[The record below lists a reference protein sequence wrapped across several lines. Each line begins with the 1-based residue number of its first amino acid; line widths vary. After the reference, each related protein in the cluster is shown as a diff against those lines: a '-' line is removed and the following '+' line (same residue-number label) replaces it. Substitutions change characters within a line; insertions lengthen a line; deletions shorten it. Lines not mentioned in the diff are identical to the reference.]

1 MVRNIKRPSIL
12 NIPLILFSIFA
23 IYPIAVLILN
33 SLKSRQDLGLN
44 PSGLP
49 KDYLWSNY
57 RTAFNTSNF
66 AHHAA
71 NSFLLVF
78 ATVIIVLTLGGFAAY
93 SLARLKPRGS
103 GAVMFYMLTVSTLP
117 IWLYIVPLFFLWRQV
132 GLLNNYFGLVL
143 LYVALNSPFAIFLLR
158 SYLIRIPRE
167 IEEAAIMDGASKLK
181 VLTKVLLPISWSG
194 FLTVGLVVALNV
206 WNEFQVAFILIN
218 DREKLPVATSFFA
231 FQQEFG
237 NDWTL
242 TSAVGV
248 LVIAPV
254 LMLFFLFQR
263 KFTDGLVQGSV
274 KG

>member
-1 MVRNIKRPSIL
+1 MARNNKRPSIL
-12 NIPLILFSIFA
+12 NIPLIIFSIFA
-23 IYPIAVLILN
+23 IYPIAILILN
-33 SLKSRQDLGLN
+33 SLKSRQDLGQN

-71 NSFLLVF
+71 NSFFLVF
-78 ATVIIVLTLGGFAAY
+78 VTVIIVLTLGGFAAY

-117 IWLYIVPLFFLWRQV
+117 IWLYIVPLFFLWRQI
-132 GLLNNYFGLVL
+132 GLLNNYFGLIL

-167 IEEAAIMDGASKLK
+167 IEEAAIMDGASKLR

-218 DREKLPVATSFFA
+218 DKEKLPVATSFFA

-254 LMLFFLFQR
+254 LLLFFLFQR

>member
-1 MVRNIKRPSIL
+1 MSKVKSRPSVL
-12 NIPLILFSIFA
+12 NLPLIFLSLFA
-23 IYPIAVLILN
+23 VYPIAVLIMN

-44 PSGLP
+44 PTGLP
-49 KDYLWSNY
+49 KEFMWSNY
-57 RTAFNTSNF
+57 KTAFETSNF
-66 AHHAA
+66 GRHAS
-71 NSFLLVF
+71 NSLFLVF
-78 ATVIIVLTLGGFAAY
+78 VTVAIVLILGGLAAY

-103 GAVMFYMLTVSTLP
+103 NGVMVYMLTVSTLP
-117 IWLYIVPLFFLWRQV
+117 LWLYIVPLFFLWRQF
-132 GLLNNYFGLVL
+132 GLLNNYFGLIL

-158 SYLIRIPRE
+158 SFLIRIPRE
-167 IEEAAIMDGASKLK
+167 IEEAAIMDGASKMK
-181 VLTKVLLPISWSG
+181 VFTKVLLPISWSS

-218 DREKLPVATSFFA
+218 DEEKLPIAISFYA
-231 FQQEFG
+231 FRQEFG

-248 LVIAPV
+248 MVIIPV
-254 LMLFFLFQR
+254 LVLFFVFQR

>member
-1 MVRNIKRPSIL
+1 MARNNKRPSIL
-12 NIPLILFSIFA
+12 NIPLIIFSIFA
-23 IYPIAVLILN
+23 IYPIAILILN
-33 SLKSRQDLGLN
+33 SLKSRQDLGQN

-71 NSFLLVF
+71 NSFFLVF
-78 ATVIIVLTLGGFAAY
+78 VTVIIVLTLGGFAAY

-117 IWLYIVPLFFLWRQV
+117 IWLYIVPLFFLWRQL
-132 GLLNNYFGLVL
+132 GLLNNYFGLIL

-167 IEEAAIMDGASKLK
+167 IEEAAIMDGASKLR

-254 LMLFFLFQR
+254 LLLFFLFQR

>member
-1 MVRNIKRPSIL
+1 VAKSRSKPSWL
-12 NIPLILFSIFA
+12 NIPLIVFSAFA
-23 IYPIAVLILN
+23 LYPILILIFN
-33 SLKSRQDLGLN
+33 ALKSRKDLALN

-49 KDYLWSNY
+49 KEFIWSNF
-57 RTAFNTSNF
+57 RDAFNTSNF
-66 AHHAA
+66 ANHAA
-71 NSFLLVF
+71 NSMFLVLV
-78 ATVIIVLTLGGFAAY
+78 TVTIVLILGGFAAY

-103 GAVMFYMLTVSTLP
+103 GLVMVYMLTVSTLP

-132 GLLNNYFGLVL
+132 GLLNNYVGLIL

-158 SYLIRIPRE
+158 SYLVRIPRE
-167 IEEAAIMDGASKLK
+167 IEEAAIMDGASKLT
-181 VLTKVLLPISWSG
+181 V
-194 FLTVGLVVALNV
+194 LTVGLVVALNF
-206 WNEFQVAFILIN
+206 WNEFQVAFVLIN

-254 LMLFFLFQR
+254 LLLFFLFQR

>member
-1 MVRNIKRPSIL
+1 MARNDKRPSIL
-12 NIPLILFSIFA
+12 NIPLIIFSIFA
-23 IYPIAVLILN
+23 IYPIAILILN
-33 SLKSRQDLGLN
+33 SLKSRQDLGQN

-71 NSFLLVF
+71 NSFFLVF
-78 ATVIIVLTLGGFAAY
+78 VTVIIVLTLGGFAAY

-117 IWLYIVPLFFLWRQV
+117 IWLYIVPLFFLWRQI
-132 GLLNNYFGLVL
+132 GLLNNYFGLIL

-167 IEEAAIMDGASKLK
+167 IEEAAIMDGASKLR

-254 LMLFFLFQR
+254 LLLFFLFQR

>member
-1 MVRNIKRPSIL
+1 MAKLKSRPSAL
-12 NIPLILFSIFA
+12 NIPLIVLSIFA
-23 IYPIAVLILN
+23 IYPISVLIMN

-44 PSGLP
+44 PSGFP
-49 KDYLWSNY
+49 KEFIWSNY
-57 RTAFNTSNF
+57 KTAFETSNF
-66 AHHAA
+66 ARHAT
-71 NSFLLVF
+71 NSLILVF
-78 ATVIIVLTLGGFAAY
+78 LTVTIVLILGGLAAY

-103 GAVMFYMLTVSTLP
+103 NLVMVYMLTVSTLP
-117 IWLYIVPLFFLWRQV
+117 LWLYIVPLFFLWRQV

-158 SYLIRIPRE
+158 SFLVRIPRE
-167 IEEAAIMDGASKLK
+167 IEEAAIMDGASKMT
-181 VLTKVLLPISWSG
+181 VFTKVLLPISWSS

-218 DREKLPVATSFFA
+218 DEEKLPIATSFFA
-231 FQQEFG
+231 FQQTFG

-248 LVIAPV
+248 LVILHV
-254 LMLFFLFQR
+254 LLLLFVFQR
-263 KFTDGLVQGSV
+263 IFTVGLVLGSV

>member
-1 MVRNIKRPSIL
+1 VAKTRSNPSWL
-12 NIPLILFSIFA
+12 NIPLIIFSAFA
-23 IYPIAVLILN
+23 LYPILILIFN
-33 SLKSRQDLGLN
+33 ALKSRKDLALN

-49 KDYLWSNY
+49 KEFIWSNF
-57 RTAFNTSNF
+57 REAFNTSNF
-66 AHHAA
+66 ANHAA
-71 NSFLLVF
+71 NSLFLVLV
-78 ATVIIVLTLGGFAAY
+78 TVTLVLILGGFAAY
-93 SLARLKPRGS
+93 SLARLEPRGS
-103 GAVMFYMLTVSTLP
+103 GLVMVYMLTVSTLP

-132 GLLNNYFGLVL
+132 GLLNNYVGLIL

-158 SYLIRIPRE
+158 SYLVRIPRE
-167 IEEAAIMDGASKLK
+167 IEEAAIMDGASKLTI
-181 VLTKVLLPISWSG
+181 LTKVLLPISWTG

-206 WNEFQVAFILIN
+206 WNEFQVAFVLIN

-231 FQQEFG
+231 FLQEFG

-254 LMLFFLFQR
+254 LLLFFLFQR

>member
-1 MVRNIKRPSIL
+1 VAKTRSKPSWL
-12 NIPLILFSIFA
+12 NIPLIIFSAFA
-23 IYPIAVLILN
+23 LYPILILIFN
-33 SLKSRQDLGLN
+33 ALKSRKDLALN

-49 KDYLWSNY
+49 KEFIWSNF
-57 RTAFNTSNF
+57 REAFNTSNF
-66 AHHAA
+66 ANHAA
-71 NSFLLVF
+71 NSLFLVLV
-78 ATVIIVLTLGGFAAY
+78 TVTLVLILGGFAAY
-93 SLARLKPRGS
+93 SLARLEPRGS
-103 GAVMFYMLTVSTLP
+103 GLVMVYMLTVSTLP

-132 GLLNNYFGLVL
+132 GLLNNYVGLIL

-158 SYLIRIPRE
+158 SYLVRIPRE
-167 IEEAAIMDGASKLK
+167 IEEAAIMDGASKLTI
-181 VLTKVLLPISWSG
+181 LTKVLLPISWTG

-206 WNEFQVAFILIN
+206 WNEFQVAFVLIN

-231 FQQEFG
+231 FLQEFG

-254 LMLFFLFQR
+254 LLLFFLFQR

>member
-1 MVRNIKRPSIL
+1 MARNYKRPSIL
-12 NIPLILFSIFA
+12 NLPLIIFSIFA
-23 IYPIAVLILN
+23 IYPIAILILN
-33 SLKSRQDLGLN
+33 SLKSRQDLGQN

-71 NSFLLVF
+71 NSFFLVF
-78 ATVIIVLTLGGFAAY
+78 VTVIIVLTLGGFAAY

-103 GAVMFYMLTVSTLP
+103 GAVMVYMLTVSTLP
-117 IWLYIVPLFFLWRQV
+117 IWLYIVPLFFLWRQI
-132 GLLNNYFGLVL
+132 GLLNNYFGLIL

-167 IEEAAIMDGASKLK
+167 IEEAAIMDGASKLR

-218 DREKLPVATSFFA
+218 DKEKLPVATSFFA

-254 LMLFFLFQR
+254 LLLFFLFQR

>member
-1 MVRNIKRPSIL
+1 MSKVRSKPSLL
-12 NIPLILFSIFA
+12 NIPLIIFSIFA
-23 IYPIAVLILN
+23 IYPIAILVLN
-33 SLKSRQDLGLN
+33 SLKSRRDLGLN

-49 KDYLWSNY
+49 KEYLWSNY

-66 AHHAA
+66 ANHAA
-71 NSFLLVF
+71 NSLFLVF
-78 ATVIIVLTLGGFAAY
+78 VTVFLVLTLGGLAAY

-103 GAVMFYMLTVSTLP
+103 GGVMVYMLAVSTLP
-117 IWLYIVPLFFLWRQV
+117 IWLYIVPLFFLWRQI

-158 SYLIRIPRE
+158 SYMVRIPRE
-167 IEEAAIMDGASKLK
+167 IEEAAIMDGASKLR
-181 VLTKVLLPISWSG
+181 VLTKVILPISWSG

-218 DREKLPVATSFFA
+218 DREKLPIATSFFA

-248 LVIAPV
+248 LVILPV
-254 LMLFFLFQR
+254 LALFFLFQR

>member
-1 MVRNIKRPSIL
+1 MVKLKSRPSVL
-12 NIPLILFSIFA
+12 NIPLTLLSLFA
-23 IYPIAVLILN
+23 IYPIAVLVMN
-33 SLKSRQDLGLN
+33 SLKSSRDLGVN

-49 KDYLWSNY
+49 KHVLWSNY
-57 RTAFNTSNF
+57 RTAFNQSNF
-66 AHHAA
+66 LHHAI
-71 NSFLLVF
+71 NSLLLVF
-78 ATVIIVLTLGGFAAY
+78 LTVTIVLTLGGLAAY

-103 GAVMFYMLTVSTLP
+103 NGVMVYMLAVSTLP
-117 IWLYIVPLFFLWRQV
+117 LWLYIVPLFFLWRQV

-158 SYLIRIPRE
+158 SFLIRIPRE
-167 IEEAAIMDGASKLK
+167 IEEAAIMDGATKMK
-181 VLTKVLLPISWSG
+181 VFTKVLLPISWSS

-218 DREKLPVATSFFA
+218 DEEKLPIATSFFA
-231 FQQEFG
+231 FQQTFG

-248 LVIAPV
+248 MVIAPV
-254 LMLFFLFQR
+254 LLLFFVFQR

>member
-1 MVRNIKRPSIL
+1 MAKLRSRPSAL
-12 NIPLILFSIFA
+12 NIPLTLFSLFA
-23 IYPIAVLILN
+23 IYPIAILIMN

-44 PSGLP
+44 PSGFP
-49 KDYLWSNY
+49 KHIMWSNY
-57 RTAFNTSNF
+57 KTAFEQSNF
-66 AHHAA
+66 LRHAS
-71 NSFLLVF
+71 NSLILVF
-78 ATVIIVLTLGGFAAY
+78 LTVTIVLTLGGLAAY

-103 GAVMFYMLTVSTLP
+103 GAVMVYMLTVSTLP

-158 SYLIRIPRE
+158 SFMMRIPRE

-181 VLTKVLLPISWSG
+181 VLISVILPIAWSS

-218 DREKLPVATSFFA
+218 DDLKLPIATSFFS
-231 FQQEFG
+231 FQQAYG

-248 LVIAPV
+248 MVIAPV
-254 LMLFFLFQR
+254 LLLFFVFQR

>member
-254 LMLFFLFQR
+254 LLLFFLFQR

>member
-254 LMLFFLFQR
+254 LLLFFLFQR
-263 KFTDGLVQGSV
+263 KFTDGLLQGSV

>member
-1 MVRNIKRPSIL
+1 MIKIKSRPSIL
-12 NIPLILFSIFA
+12 NIPLIVLSLFA

-44 PSGLP
+44 PSGFP
-49 KDYLWSNY
+49 KKLVWSNY
-57 RTAFNTSNF
+57 KIAFETSNF
-66 AHHAA
+66 SRHAS
-71 NSFLLVF
+71 NSLILVF
-78 ATVIIVLTLGGFAAY
+78 LTVTIVLVFGGLAAY

-117 IWLYIVPLFFLWRQV
+117 LWLYIVPLFFLWRQI

-158 SYLIRIPRE
+158 SFLVKIPRE
-167 IEEAAIMDGASKLK
+167 IEEAAIMDGASKLG
-181 VLTKVLLPISWSG
+181 VFTKVLLPIAWSS

-218 DREKLPVATSFFA
+218 DQNKLPVATSFFA

-248 LVIAPV
+248 LVIVPV
-254 LMLFFLFQR
+254 LLLFFVFQR

>member
-1 MVRNIKRPSIL
+1 MARNNKRPSIL
-12 NIPLILFSIFA
+12 NIPLIIFSIFA
-23 IYPIAVLILN
+23 IYPIAILILN
-33 SLKSRQDLGLN
+33 SLKSRQDLGQN

-71 NSFLLVF
+71 NSFFLVF
-78 ATVIIVLTLGGFAAY
+78 VTVIIVLTLGGFAAY

-117 IWLYIVPLFFLWRQV
+117 IWLYIVPLFFLWRQI
-132 GLLNNYFGLVL
+132 GLLNNYFGLIL

-167 IEEAAIMDGASKLK
+167 IEEAAIMDGASKLR

-218 DREKLPVATSFFA
+218 DREKLPIATSFFA

-248 LVIAPV
+248 LVILPV
-254 LMLFFLFQR
+254 LALFFLFQR

>member
-1 MVRNIKRPSIL
+1 MAKVRSKPSLL
-12 NIPLILFSIFA
+12 NIPLIIFSIFA
-23 IYPIAVLILN
+23 VYPIVILILN
-33 SLKSRQDLGLN
+33 SLKSRRDLGLN

-49 KDYLWSNY
+49 KEFLWSNY

-66 AHHAA
+66 AHHAT
-71 NSFLLVF
+71 NSFFLVF
-78 ATVIIVLTLGGFAAY
+78 ATVLLVLTLGGLAAY
-93 SLARLKPRGS
+93 SLARLKPRGNN
-103 GAVMFYMLTVSTLP
+103 GVMVYMLAVSTLP
-117 IWLYIVPLFFLWRQV
+117 IWLYIVPLFFLWRQI
-132 GLLNNYFGLVL
+132 GLLNNYLGLIL

-158 SYLIRIPRE
+158 SFMIRIPRE
-167 IEEAAIMDGASKLK
+167 IEEAAIMDGASKLR
-181 VLTKVLLPISWSG
+181 VFTKVILPISWSG

-206 WNEFQVAFILIN
+206 WNEFQVAFVLIN
-218 DREKLPVATSFFA
+218 DREKLPIATSFFS

-248 LVIAPV
+248 LVILPV
-254 LMLFFLFQR
+254 LALFFLFQR

>member
-1 MVRNIKRPSIL
+1 MARNNKRPSIL
-12 NIPLILFSIFA
+12 NIPLIIFSIFA
-23 IYPIAVLILN
+23 IYPIAILILN
-33 SLKSRQDLGLN
+33 SLKSRQDLGQN

-71 NSFLLVF
+71 NSFFLVF
-78 ATVIIVLTLGGFAAY
+78 VTVIIVLTLGGFAAY

-117 IWLYIVPLFFLWRQV
+117 IWLYIVPLFFLWRQI
-132 GLLNNYFGLVL
+132 GLLNNYFGLIL

-167 IEEAAIMDGASKLK
+167 IEEAAIMDGASKLT

-218 DREKLPVATSFFA
+218 DKEKLPVATSFFA

-254 LMLFFLFQR
+254 LLLFFLFQR

>member
-1 MVRNIKRPSIL
+1 MARNNKRPSIL
-12 NIPLILFSIFA
+12 NIPLIIFSIFA
-23 IYPIAVLILN
+23 IYPIAILILN
-33 SLKSRQDLGLN
+33 SLKSRQDLGQN

-71 NSFLLVF
+71 NSFFLVF
-78 ATVIIVLTLGGFAAY
+78 VTVIIVLTLGGFAAY

-117 IWLYIVPLFFLWRQV
+117 IWLYIVPLFFLWRQI
-132 GLLNNYFGLVL
+132 GLLNNYFGLIL

-167 IEEAAIMDGASKLK
+167 IEEAAIMDGASKLR

-254 LMLFFLFQR
+254 LLLFFLFQR

>member
-1 MVRNIKRPSIL
+1 VAKTRSNPSWL
-12 NIPLILFSIFA
+12 NIPLIIFSAFA
-23 IYPIAVLILN
+23 LYPILILIFN
-33 SLKSRQDLGLN
+33 ALKSRKDLALN

-49 KDYLWSNY
+49 KEFIWSNF
-57 RTAFNTSNF
+57 REAFNTSNF
-66 AHHAA
+66 ANHAA
-71 NSFLLVF
+71 NSLFLVLV
-78 ATVIIVLTLGGFAAY
+78 TVTLVLILGGFAAY
-93 SLARLKPRGS
+93 SLARLEPRGS
-103 GAVMFYMLTVSTLP
+103 GLVMVYMLTVSTLP

-132 GLLNNYFGLVL
+132 GLLNNYVGLIL

-158 SYLIRIPRE
+158 SYLVRIPRE
-167 IEEAAIMDGASKLK
+167 IEEAAIMDGASKLTT
-181 VLTKVLLPISWSG
+181 LTKVLLPISWTG

-206 WNEFQVAFILIN
+206 WNEFQVAFVLIN

-231 FQQEFG
+231 FLQEFG

-254 LMLFFLFQR
+254 LLLFFLFQR

>member
-1 MVRNIKRPSIL
+1 
-12 NIPLILFSIFA
+12 
-23 IYPIAVLILN
+23 
-33 SLKSRQDLGLN
+33 
-44 PSGLP
+44 
-49 KDYLWSNY
+49 
-57 RTAFNTSNF
+57 
-66 AHHAA
+66 
-71 NSFLLVF
+71 
-78 ATVIIVLTLGGFAAY
+78 
-93 SLARLKPRGS
+93 
-103 GAVMFYMLTVSTLP
+103 MLTVSTLP

-132 GLLNNYFGLVL
+132 GLLNNYVGLIL

-158 SYLIRIPRE
+158 SYLVRIPRE
-167 IEEAAIMDGASKLK
+167 IEEAAIMDGASKLTI
-181 VLTKVLLPISWSG
+181 LTKVLLPISWTG

-206 WNEFQVAFILIN
+206 WNEFQVAFVLIN

-231 FQQEFG
+231 FLQEFG

-254 LMLFFLFQR
+254 LLLFFLFQR

>member
-1 MVRNIKRPSIL
+1 VAKTRSNPSWL
-12 NIPLILFSIFA
+12 NIPLIIFSAFA
-23 IYPIAVLILN
+23 LYPILILIFN
-33 SLKSRQDLGLN
+33 ALKSRKDLALN

-49 KDYLWSNY
+49 KEFIWSNF
-57 RTAFNTSNF
+57 REAFNTSNF
-66 AHHAA
+66 ANHAA
-71 NSFLLVF
+71 NSLFLVLV
-78 ATVIIVLTLGGFAAY
+78 TVTLVLILGGFAAY
-93 SLARLKPRGS
+93 SLSRLEPRGS
-103 GAVMFYMLTVSTLP
+103 GLVMVYMLTVSTLP

-132 GLLNNYFGLVL
+132 GLLNNYVGLIL

-158 SYLIRIPRE
+158 SYLVRIPRE
-167 IEEAAIMDGASKLK
+167 IEESAIMDGASKLTI
-181 VLTKVLLPISWSG
+181 LTKVLLPISWTG

-206 WNEFQVAFILIN
+206 WNEFQVAFVFIN

-231 FQQEFG
+231 FLQEFG

-254 LMLFFLFQR
+254 LLLFFLFQR

>member
-1 MVRNIKRPSIL
+1 VAKTRSNPSWL
-12 NIPLILFSIFA
+12 NIPLIIFSAFA
-23 IYPIAVLILN
+23 LYPILILIFN
-33 SLKSRQDLGLN
+33 ALKSRKDLALN

-49 KDYLWSNY
+49 KEFIWSNF
-57 RTAFNTSNF
+57 REAFNTSNF
-66 AHHAA
+66 ANHAA
-71 NSFLLVF
+71 NSLFLVLV
-78 ATVIIVLTLGGFAAY
+78 TVTLVLILGGFAAY

-103 GAVMFYMLTVSTLP
+103 GLVMVYMLTVSTLP

-132 GLLNNYFGLVL
+132 GLLNNYVGLIL

-158 SYLIRIPRE
+158 SYLVRIPRE
-167 IEEAAIMDGASKLK
+167 IEESAIMDGASKLTI
-181 VLTKVLLPISWSG
+181 LTKVLLPISWTG

-206 WNEFQVAFILIN
+206 WNEFQVAFVFIN

-231 FQQEFG
+231 FLQEFG

-254 LMLFFLFQR
+254 LLLFFLFQR